1 MFLPLKDS
9 NPLRV
14 IPFQIVTA
22 GLIAACVA
30 VYLWQHFLPDR
41 EATRMIL
48 GLGAIPAVVT
58 DRVALTPALAL
69 VPAWLTL
76 VTAQFLHGGWLH
88 LGGNMLYLWVFG
100 DNIEDAMGH
109 GRFLLF
115 YLACGV
121 AAGLAQVLSAPES
134 INPVIGASGAVSGVL
149 GAYLVLHPR
158 VRVLVLAFK
167 WLPLRLPA
175 YLVLGGWAA
184 LQLFNSYLDGNGIGD
199 GDVAWWAHIGGF
211 IAGAILVVPMRRKA
225 VPLFDRNA
233 KGL

>member
-9 NPLRV
+9 NPLRI

-22 GLIAACVA
+22 GLIAACIG
-30 VYLWQHFLPDR
+30 VYLWQVSLVER

-48 GLGAIPAVVT
+48 AFGAIPAVVL
-58 DRVALTPALAL
+58 DRRELDPALAL
-69 VPAWLTL
+69 IPAWATL
-76 VTAQFLHGGWLH
+76 ISSQFLHAGWLH

-121 AAGLAQVLSAPES
+121 AAGLAHVLSGPES
-134 INPVIGASGAVSGVL
+134 VNPVIGASGAVSGVL

-175 YLVLGGWAA
+175 YFVLGGWIGLQILNVYLGSGA
-184 LQLFNSYLDGNGIGD
+184 LEDGG
-199 GDVAWWAHIGGF
+199 VAWWAHIGGF
-211 IAGAILVVPMRRKA
+211 IAGVILIVPMRRKGL
-225 VPLFDRNA
+225 PLFDKNR
-233 KGL
+233 G